1 MQKEKINMFL
11 GYQNDKIAFVAE
23 TKEELENLPC
33 VSLDRIEETTGEYVL
48 YNGSYVLKAQAESE
62 QAEEDKQARISELK
76 QMLAE
81 TDYVVI
87 KIAEGEATR
96 EEYEPILEDRQ
107 KWRAEINEL
116 QID

>member
-1 MQKEKINMFL
+1 MFI
-11 GYQNDKIAFVAE
+11 GYQNNIIAYVAE
-23 TKEELENLPC
+23 TREELENLPC
-33 VSLDRIEETTGEYVL
+33 VTLDKIEETSEEYVL
-48 YNGSYVLKAQAESE
+48 YNGSYVLKAQADRE

-76 QMLAE
+76 QLLSD

-96 EEYEPILEDRQ
+96 EEYESILEDRQ